1 MPKSDIHPEWYPDAK
16 VYCNGEVVMT
26 IGSTLPELRVDV
38 WSGNHPFYTG
48 TQRIIDTEGQVERFM
63 RKLDARRS
71 HLETQAAKEE
81 EASEVSDEVSIAE
94 LDLGKRAVASLEAAG
109 ITTVGQAVAK
119 IEANEDELLDLAG
132 FGRKS
137 LIDLK
142 KGLRALGFELPAT
155 TAGGATAEE

>member
-1 MPKSDIHPEWYPDAK
+1 MPKSEIHPEWYPEAK
-16 VYCNGEVVMT
+16 VICNGEVVMT
-26 IGSTLPELRVDV
+26 VGATMPEIRVDV

-63 RKLDARRS
+63 RKLDARRQ
-71 HLETQAAKEE
+71 HLATQAEKEE
-81 EASEVSDEVSIAE
+81 KAAELPVNLSVEE

-109 ITTVGQAVAK
+109 ISTAGEAVAK
-119 IEANEDELLDLAG
+119 LQEGDDDLLELAG

-142 KGLRALGFELPAT
+142 KSLRMLGFELPAT
-155 TAGGATAEE
+155 TAGGDSEE